1 MENSFN
7 ILAVILT
14 IIIFIPL
21 YRVVKGPTLWD
32 RMLGAGAIGSKTLVL
47 ICIIGIIFNRIDM
60 FIDIALAYAALN
72 FIGVIAIARYL
83 ETTRSKND

>member
-1 MENSFN
+1 MTTPFT

-47 ICIIGIIFNRIDM
+47 ICIIGIIYGRIDM

-83 ETTRSKND
+83 GTMRSKK